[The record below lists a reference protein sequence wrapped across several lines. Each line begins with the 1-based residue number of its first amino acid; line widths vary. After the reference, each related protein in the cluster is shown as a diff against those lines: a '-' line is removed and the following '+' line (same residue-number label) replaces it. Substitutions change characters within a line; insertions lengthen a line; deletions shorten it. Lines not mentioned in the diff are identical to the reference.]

1 MKGALNLAQ
10 GFDGRKRRVETKRVE
25 KMTTRILGS
34 LIGGGLIGAGTV
46 GTAGVAHAN
55 GMAAPWQLNLQDAA
69 SPVMERVHDF
79 HNLLL
84 VVQFGIVALVV
95 AVLAFIIVRFNA
107 KRNPEPSR
115 TAHNTVLEIVWT
127 AVPIVILVIIAI
139 PSLKLLYYS
148 NKAQDPEMTLKVTG
162 HQWYWSYTYPDHGD
176 FAFDSLPVAAEV
188 LEPGQPRLLTVDNAI
203 VLPVDTTIQILV
215 TTDDVIHN
223 FAVPALGLKTD
234 AAPGRL
240 NETWVRINQEGT
252 YYGMCSELCGVNHY
266 YMPIQIQAVSKQRF
280 AEWTREAKQKF
291 AARPA
296 PTVAAAVVGA
306 VQ

>member
-1 MKGALNLAQ
+1 
-10 GFDGRKRRVETKRVE
+10 
-25 KMTTRILGS
+25 MTTRILG
-34 LIGGGLIGAGTV
+34 LLIGACAV
-46 GTAGVAHAN
+46 VAAGAAHAN
-55 GMAAPWQLNLQDAA
+55 GMATPWQLNLQDAA

-84 VVQFGIVALVV
+84 VIQVAIVVLVLGI
-95 AVLAFIIVRFNA
+95 LAYIIVRFNA
-107 KRNPEPSR
+107 KRNPDPSR
-115 TAHNTVLEIVWT
+115 TAHNTLLEIVWT

-148 NKAQDPEMTLKVTG
+148 DRAQNPDMTLKATA

-176 FAFDSLPVAAEV
+176 FAFDSLPVAAEA
-188 LEPGQPRLLTVDNAI
+188 LEAGQPRLLAVDNPI
-203 VLPVDTTIQILV
+203 VLPVDTTIQVLV

-234 AAPGRL
+234 AMPGRV
-240 NETWVRINQEGT
+240 NETWVRITKEGT

-266 YMPIQIQAVSKQRF
+266 YMPIQVEAVSKERF
-280 AEWTREAKQKF
+280 AAWTQEAKEKF

-296 PTVAAAVVGA
+296 PAVAAAPAGS

>member
-1 MKGALNLAQ
+1 
-10 GFDGRKRRVETKRVE
+10 
-25 KMTTRILGS
+25 MTTRILGS
-34 LIGGGLIGAGTV
+34 MIGAGAV
-46 GTAGVAHAN
+46 FAAGAAHAN
-55 GMAAPWQLNLQDAA
+55 GMATPWQINLQDAA

-84 VVQFGIVALVV
+84 VIQIAIVVLVLG
-95 AVLAFIIVRFNA
+95 VLAFIIVRFNA
-107 KRNPEPSR
+107 KRNPDPSR
-115 TAHNTVLEIVWT
+115 TAHNTLLEIVWT

-139 PSLKLLYYS
+139 PSLKLLYFS
-148 NKAQDPEMTLKVTG
+148 DRAQNPDMTLKATA

-176 FAFDSLPVAAEV
+176 FAFDSLPVAAEA
-188 LEPGQPRLLTVDNAI
+188 LEPGQPRLLTVDNPI
-203 VLPVDTTIQILV
+203 VLPVDTTIQVLV

-234 AAPGRL
+234 ATPGRV
-240 NETWVRINQEGT
+240 NETWVRISKEGT

-266 YMPIQIQAVSKQRF
+266 YMPIQVQAVSKERF
-280 AEWTREAKQKF
+280 AAWTQEAKEKF

-296 PTVAAAVVGA
+296 PAVAVAPVGS